1 VAIEVINRLCD
12 PCSEW
17 ALAEHWYAST
27 ALPELLGIRDAAVT
41 KDRLY
46 RTLDQLLTAKPAIE
60 DDLQAQFGTLF
71 QLAFGVLLYNL
82 TSTYFE
88 GLAEA

>member
-1 VAIEVINRLCD
+1 
-12 PCSEW
+12 
-17 ALAEHWYAST
+17 
-27 ALPELLGIRDAAVT
+27 
-41 KDRLY
+41 
-46 RTLDQLLTAKPAIE
+46 LLTAKQAIE